1 MFLKCSFN
9 LVFDIANSMGI
20 EGTATGEK
28 LGDITGKAENACDG
42 SGASSKSHFMD
53 FCCPV

>member
-9 LVFDIANSMGI
+9 LVFGIANSMGI
-20 EGTATGEK
+20 EATDTEEK
-28 LGDITGKAENACDG
+28 LGDSTGKAENACGG

>member
-9 LVFDIANSMGI
+9 LVFGIANSMGI
-20 EGTATGEK
+20 EATDTEEK
-28 LGDITGKAENACDG
+28 LGGSTGKAENACGG